1 MVSVGLNVETSL
13 MSSLTPTHALFA
25 ITIALSA
32 LLLIRAFVRRGAA
45 LCGYFGLTWA
55 FFVAFLIADLVS
67 FRAGTW
73 VIAILSFVALRE
85 YFSLI
90 DIRLQDRLGILGAY
104 ASIPFMFHFV
114 TTGWYGMFI
123 ISIPVYSF
131 LAIPLLVTLG
141 GRETDG
147 TIFSIGAIDFGLFLF
162 VYCMG
167 HIGYLMSYQIW
178 MAAMLILNVA
188 VCDWIARAIIRRRHP
203 VWKSALMQFAFPLP
217 VTACVTILLSPWTT
231 IPVWHSLVIG
241 AMIPLLVLMG
251 RRAGDYVEADLGVK
265 AGALSLGR
273 GQILDNLKS
282 LLFAAP
288 VVFHYIRYFLT

>member
-1 MVSVGLNVETSL
+1 
-13 MSSLTPTHALFA
+13 MSSLTPTVALLA
-25 ITIALSA
+25 ITIALS
-32 LLLIRAFVRRGAA
+32 LFLLIRAFIRRSLA
-45 LCGYFGLTWA
+45 LGSYLGLTWA
-55 FFVAFLIADLVS
+55 FFVGFLVADLVS
-67 FRAGTW
+67 FRAGNW

-104 ASIPFMFHFV
+104 VSIPFMFHFV
-114 TTGWYGMFI
+114 TTDWYGMFI

-141 GRETDG
+141 GRETEG

-167 HIGYLMSYQIW
+167 HVSYLMFYNIW
-178 MAAMLILNVA
+178 MAVMLIANVA
-188 VCDWIARAIIRRRHP
+188 ICDLIDQALRRRHCAT
-203 VWKSALMQFAFPLP
+203 WKNVLMQCVFPIPL
-217 VTACVTILLSPWTT
+217 TIGVALLLTGWST
-231 IPVWHSLVIG
+231 IPDGHAAVIG
-241 AMIPLLVLMG
+241 AMIPILVMMG
-251 RRAGDYVEADLGVK
+251 RRTGDFVEADLGVEVD
-265 AGALSLGR
+265 ALSPGR

-282 LLFAAP
+282 LLFTAP

>member
-1 MVSVGLNVETSL
+1 MSL
-13 MSSLTPTHALFA
+13 MSSLTSTSALLA
-25 ITIALSA
+25 ITSALSVF
-32 LLLIRAFVRRGAA
+32 LLIRAFTRRRLA
-45 LCGYFGLTWA
+45 LGSYCGITWA
-55 FFVAFLIADLVS
+55 FFLGFLIADLVS
-67 FRAGTW
+67 FRAGNW
-73 VIAILSFVALRE
+73 VIAILSFIALRE

-114 TTGWYGMFI
+114 TIDWYGMFI

-167 HIGYLMSYQIW
+167 HISYLMSYQTW
-178 MAAMLILNVA
+178 MAVMLIVNVA
-188 VCDWIARAIIRRRHP
+188 ICDGFARAVKRRGYAGWRG
-203 VWKSALMQFAFPLP
+203 ALMACSLPIPFTAAFT
-217 VTACVTILLSPWTT
+217 VGISAWTT
-231 IPVWHSLVIG
+231 IPVWHSLIIG
-241 AMIPLLVLMG
+241 GMIPPLVLMG
-251 RRAGDYVEADLGVK
+251 RRTGDYVEADLGVK
-265 AGALSLGR
+265 SDTLSPGR
-273 GQILDNLKS
+273 GLILDNLKS

>member
-1 MVSVGLNVETSL
+1 MVPVGLNAETPL
-13 MSSLTPTHALFA
+13 MSSLTPTNALLA
-25 ITIALSA
+25 IEIALSVF
-32 LLLIRAFVRRGAA
+32 LLVRVFVRRSLA
-45 LCGYFGLTWA
+45 LGSYLGLTWA
-55 FFVAFLIADLVS
+55 FFFGFLIADLVS
-67 FRAGTW
+67 FRAGNW

-90 DIRLQDRLGILGAY
+90 EIRLQDRLALLGAY

-114 TTGWYGMFI
+114 TIDWYGMFI

-167 HIGYLMSYQIW
+167 HISYLMSYRIW
-178 MAAMLILNVA
+178 MAVMLIVNVA
-188 VCDWIARAIIRRRHP
+188 ICDWIARAIRRRGYRG
-203 VWKSALMQFAFPLP
+203 WKSALTQFTLP
-217 VTACVTILLSPWTT
+217 IPITACVALWLSTWTT
-231 IPVWHSLVIG
+231 IPDGHSLVIG
-241 AMIPLLVLMG
+241 AMTPLLVLMG
-251 RRAGDYVEADLGVK
+251 RRTGDYVEADLGVK
-265 AGALSLGR
+265 IDALSPGR

-282 LLFAAP
+282 LLFTAP